1 MSFERKKEKTEE
13 KEKMIWSCMK
23 EKTRKLMKKN
33 EVEFV
38 SAKFS
43 AFLLGSS
50 SGSDSCFLKLV

>member
-1 MSFERKKEKTEE
+1 
-13 KEKMIWSCMK
+13 MK
-23 EKTRKLMKKN
+23 EKTRKLVKKN